1 MSLIGINIEGDSVMN
16 DFEERIKETMPEGL
30 QSQGIDTLQINI
42 GRYCNL
48 ACAHCHLECSPG
60 RTEMMPWQIMEQI
73 LVLSKENAFHLVD
86 ITGGSP
92 ELHPH
97 IIRFIAAL
105 RDQGQTVQMRTNL
118 TALMESPVK
127 DMIASLKK
135 NEVMLVG
142 SLPCYLEENV
152 DAQRG
157 PDVHRRSVAA
167 LRLLNEAGYGTENGL
182 PLTLVY
188 NPGGPFLPPDQATL
202 EAAYRQELK
211 ARFHISFSGLI
222 ALTNLP
228 LGRFR
233 RHLEQNGE
241 METYLTMLMTAFN
254 PATIDGLMCRHQISI
269 DWDGSIYDCDFNLAL
284 GMKVNHGAPDS
295 IDVFDGALLRKR
307 LIVTGIH
314 CFGCTAGAGSSC
326 SGALLTCHQS

>member
-1 MSLIGINIEGDSVMN
+1 MNAFDAKIEEI
-16 DFEERIKETMPEGL
+16 FPEGL

-42 GRYCNL
+42 GRHCNL

-60 RTEMMPWQIMEQI
+60 RTEMMSRQIMDKI
-73 LVLSKENAFHLVD
+73 LVVSEENIFHLVD

-92 ELHPH
+92 ELHPD
-97 IIRFIAAL
+97 IVRFIEAL
-105 RDQGQTVQMRTNL
+105 RDRGQTVQMRTNL

-127 DMIASLKK
+127 EIISFLRDKQ
-135 NEVMLVG
+135 VGLVG

-152 DAQRG
+152 NAQRG
-157 PDVHRRSVAA
+157 PDVHRRSITA
-167 LRLLNEAGYGTENGL
+167 LRFLNGAGYGIENGL
-182 PLTLVY
+182 TLTLVY

-202 EAAYRQELK
+202 EEAYRQELK
-211 ARFHISFSGLI
+211 ARFDISFSRLI

-241 METYLTMLMTAFN
+241 IENYLAMLKTAFN
-254 PATIDGLMCRHQISI
+254 PATIDGLMCRHQVSI
-269 DWDGSIYDCDFNLAL
+269 DWDGTMYDCDFNLAL
-284 GMKVNHGAPDS
+284 GMIVNHGAPDR
-295 IDVFDGALLRKR
+295 IEDFDCSLLRKR
-307 LIVTGIH
+307 RIVTGVH

-326 SGALLTCHQS
+326 SGSLLSCNQENLKKNPS